1 MVLTFENNLQ
11 LPNFRGQAW
20 ASIGKSSSCIGHSA
34 EMVKLKNK
42 RWGPFND
49 SSTLFIGHHV
59 PERHI
64 KYSTHYFN

>member
-1 MVLTFENNLQ
+1 MVLTCENNLQ

-64 KYSTHYFN
+64 